1 MIVGLFVCLFVFLK
15 TNKQIIRML
24 SGSQRKQ
31 PMFREVAALAQQCL
45 SNERRNSI
53 LMTCT
58 TQILVV
64 LLIG

>member
-1 MIVGLFVCLFVFLK
+1 
-15 TNKQIIRML
+15 ML

-31 PMFREVAALAQQCL
+31 PMFREVAALAQQPRL